1 MEVKGFG
8 GGCLGDDVAAATRF
22 YKDVIGLPVT
32 VELDWFASVNAG
44 APGYE
49 ISFVQRGHESVPEG
63 HRTQPTSGLSFGL
76 VVEDAAAEAK
86 RLEEVGVELVTPVVD
101 EVYGQ
106 RHFYVADPNG
116 VLLDVRS
123 EERRVG
129 KSVDLGGRRI
139 IKKKNT
145 RRRTDE

>member
-1 MEVKGFG
+1 MQVKGFG
-8 GGCLGDDVAAATRF
+8 AGYLVDDVAATTRF
-22 YKDVIGLPVT
+22 YADVIGLPVT

-49 ISFVQRGHESVPEG
+49 ISFVQRGHESVPAG
-63 HRTQPTSGLSFGL
+63 YRTAETAGVMFGL

-86 RLEEVGVELVTPVVD
+86 RLEEAGVELVTPVVD

-116 VLLDVRS
+116 VLVDVIEMIAS
-123 EERRVG
+123 DPEWAAA
-129 KSVDLGGRRI
+129 
-139 IKKKNT
+139 NT
-145 RRRTDE
+145 PAS

>member
-1 MEVKGFG
+1 MQVKGFG
-8 GGCLGDDVAAATRF
+8 AGYLVDDVAATTRF
-22 YKDVIGLPVT
+22 YADVIGLPVT

-49 ISFVQRGHESVPEG
+49 ISFVQRGHESVPAGYRAAETTG
-63 HRTQPTSGLSFGL
+63 AMFGL

-86 RLEEVGVELVTPVVD
+86 RLEAAGVDLVVPLVD

-116 VLLDVRS
+116 VLLDII
-123 EERRVG
+123 EMIP
-129 KSVDLGGRRI
+129 VDPGWAAANLPAS
-139 IKKKNT
+139 
-145 RRRTDE
+145 